1 MFTSFST
8 ALSALD
14 ADTTAL
20 SVVGNN
26 LANLNTPG
34 FKASTVYFRD
44 LVTESVGAGLGDTQV
59 GFGTAEPNTI
69 CEFTQ
74 GAIQTSTG
82 PLDAAIQGNGFFV
95 VQNTAG
101 QTLYTRAG
109 NFSTNAAGQLVTTT
123 GELAQGWTVDPATGR
138 VDTTAATGNIVV
150 PTGSVSP
157 PVVTNTISLSLNL
170 NSAATVTG
178 APNLSYPIKVYDQLG
193 TAHVVTAAFTKTG
206 TNTWAYTLGVPA
218 ADVDQTAAAP
228 SDSVTGTLAF
238 TPTGQLDTT
247 ATTPTSVVLNVG
259 PLVDGAPP
267 MAVTWN
273 MLGSDGLPT
282 MTQVAESS
290 AVSGSTQNGSPAAQL
305 TSVGLS
311 DGGVIEAQFSDGTQV
326 EVGQL
331 AMASVRNPDSLVAE
345 GDNNFSAT
353 AKTASPVIGMPGT
366 GGNGQI
372 VGGSIEASTVDL
384 ATNLTDLIVYQRAYE
399 ANSKVVT
406 SVDQLS
412 QDTIN
417 LIH

>member
-34 FKASTVYFRD
+34 FKASVVYFRD

-95 VQNTAG
+95 VQSTAG
-101 QTLYTRAG
+101 QTMYTRAG
-109 NFSTNAAGQLVTTT
+109 NFTTNAAGQLVTST
-123 GELAQGWTVDPATGR
+123 GELVQGWTVNPQTGQVNTTGATG
-138 VDTTAATGNIVV
+138 AIVV

-157 PVVTNTISLSLNL
+157 PVATTGFSLDLNL
-170 NSAATVTG
+170 NSAATVTNS
-178 APNLSYPIKVYDQLG
+178 PDLSYPITVYDQLG
-193 TAHVVTAAFTKTG
+193 TAHVVTADFTKTG
-206 TNTWAYTLGVPA
+206 TNTWTYNLSVPA
-218 ADVDQTAAAP
+218 SDVDETDPTA
-228 SDSVTGTLAF
+228 STSVSGNLTF

-247 ATTPTSVVLNVG
+247 ASPTSVVLNVG
-259 PLVDGAPP
+259 PLTDGAPP
-267 MAVTWN
+267 MSITWN
-273 MLGSDGLPT
+273 LLGADGTTPRL
-282 MTQVAESS
+282 TQVAETS
-290 AVSGSTQNGSPAAQL
+290 AVSASTPNGSPAAQL

-311 DGGVIEAQFSDGTQV
+311 NGGVIEAQFSDGTQTA
-326 EVGQL
+326 VGQL

-345 GDNNFSAT
+345 GNNNYSAT
-353 AKTASPVIGMPGT
+353 ANTASPVIGLPGT
-366 GGNGQI
+366 GGNGSI

-384 ATNLTDLIVYQRAYE
+384 ATELTNLIVYQRAYE

>member
-34 FKASTVYFRD
+34 FKESVVYFRD
-44 LVTESVGAGLGDTQV
+44 LVTESVGAGLGETQV

-82 PLDAAIQGNGFFV
+82 PLDAAIQGDGFFV
-95 VQNTAG
+95 LQNSAG
-101 QTLYTRAG
+101 QTLYSRAG
-109 NFSTNAAGQLVTTT
+109 NFTTNASGQLVTST
-123 GELAQGWTVDPATGR
+123 GETVQGWAVDPSTG
-138 VDTTAATGNIVV
+138 VVNTSAATGDIVV

-157 PVVTNTISLSLNL
+157 PVPSTTMSLDLNL
-170 NSAATVTG
+170 NSAAAVTG
-178 APNLSYPIKVYDQLG
+178 SPDISYPITVYDQLG
-193 TAHVVTAAFTKTG
+193 TAHTVTATFTKTG
-206 TNTWAYTLGVPA
+206 TNAWAYNLSVPST
-218 ADVDQTAAAP
+218 DVGQTAASP
-228 SDSVTGTLAF
+228 TSSVSGTLSF
-238 TPTGQLDTT
+238 TPDGQLDTT
-247 ATTPTSVVLNVG
+247 ATATSATLNVG

-267 MAVTWN
+267 MAITWN
-273 MLGSDGLPT
+273 LLNSDGTPSL
-282 MTQVAESS
+282 TQVAEAS
-290 AVSGSTQNGSPAAQL
+290 AVSASSQNGSAAAQL
-305 TSVGLS
+305 ISVGLAN
-311 DGGVIEAQFSDGTQV
+311 GGLIEAQYSDGTQKV
-326 EVGQL
+326 VGQL

-345 GDNNFSAT
+345 GNNNYAAT
-353 AKTASPVIGMPGT
+353 ANTALPVIGLPGT

-384 ATNLTDLIVYQRAYE
+384 ATELTDMIVYQRAYE
-399 ANSKVVT
+399 ANSKVVN

-417 LIH
+417 LVH

>member
-34 FKASTVYFRD
+34 FKASVVYFRD
-44 LVTESVGAGLGDTQV
+44 LVTQSVGAGLSDTQV

-69 CEFTQ
+69 REFTQ

-82 PLDAAIQGNGFFV
+82 PYDAAIQGDGFFV

-101 QTLYTRAG
+101 QTMYTRAG
-109 NFSTNAAGQLVTTT
+109 NFTTNAAGQLVTST
-123 GELAQGWTVDPATGR
+123 GELVQGWSVDPTTGQ
-138 VDTTAATGNIVV
+138 VNTTAATGAIMV

-157 PVVTNTISLSLNL
+157 PVATTGFTLDLNL

-178 APNLSYPIKVYDQLG
+178 SPDLSYPITVYDQLG
-193 TAHVVTAAFTKTG
+193 TAHTVTADFTKTG
-206 TNTWAYTLGVPA
+206 TNTWAYSISVPS
-218 ADVDQTAAAP
+218 ADVDETDPTA
-228 SDSVTGTLAF
+228 STSVTGNLSF
-238 TPTGQLDTT
+238 TDTGQLDTT
-247 ATTPTSVVLNVG
+247 ATSPTSVVLNVG

-267 MAVTWN
+267 MAITWN
-273 MLGSDGLPT
+273 MLGSDGTPT
-282 MTQVAESS
+282 MTQVAETS
-290 AVSGSTQNGSPAAQL
+290 AVSASAPNGSPAAVL
-305 TSVGLS
+305 TNVGLS
-311 DGGVIEAQFSDGTQV
+311 NGGVIEATFSDGTQS

-331 AMASVRNPDSLVAE
+331 AMASIRNPDSLVAE
-345 GDNNFSAT
+345 GNNNFSAT
-353 AKTASPVIGMPGT
+353 ADTATPVVGLPGT

-372 VGGSIEASTVDL
+372 EGGSIEASTVDL
-384 ATNLTDLIVYQRAYE
+384 ATELTNLIVYQRAYE

>member
-34 FKASTVYFRD
+34 FKESVVYFRD
-44 LVTESVGAGLGDTQV
+44 LVTESVGAGLGETQV

-82 PLDAAIQGNGFFV
+82 PLDAAIQGDGFFV
-95 VQNTAG
+95 LKNSDG

-109 NFSTNAAGQLVTTT
+109 NFTTNASGELVTNT
-123 GELAQGWTVDPATGR
+123 GELVQGWTVDPNTGQ
-138 VDTTAATGNIVV
+138 VNTTSATGNIVV
-150 PTGSVSP
+150 PTGSISP
-157 PVVTNTISLSLNL
+157 PVPTANMTLDFNL
-170 NSAATVTG
+170 DSQAGVSTS
-178 APNLSYPIKVYDQLG
+178 PDLSYPITVYDQLG
-193 TAHVVTAAFTKTG
+193 TAHIVTATFTKTG
-206 TNTWAYTLGVPA
+206 TNQWAYNLSVPA
-218 ADVDQTAAAP
+218 SDVDQTAANPAN
-228 SDSVTGTLAF
+228 SVSGTLNF
-238 TPTGQLDTT
+238 TQQGQLDTT
-247 ATTPTSVVLNVG
+247 TSPTSVALTVG

-267 MAVTWN
+267 LTVTWN
-273 MLGSDGLPT
+273 LLDANGNPR
-282 MTQVAESS
+282 MTQVAEAS
-290 AVSGSTQNGSPAAQL
+290 AVSASAQDGSAAAQL
-305 TSVGLS
+305 TSVGLAN
-311 DGGVIEAQFSDGTQV
+311 GGVIEAQYSDGTQKV
-326 EVGQL
+326 VGQL
-331 AMASVRNPDSLVAE
+331 AMASVRNPDTLVAE
-345 GDNNFSAT
+345 GNNNYSAT
-353 AKTASPVIGMPGT
+353 ANTALPVIGMPGT

-384 ATNLTDLIVYQRAYE
+384 ATELTNMIVYQRAYE

>member
-1 MFTSFST
+1 
-8 ALSALD
+8 
-14 ADTTAL
+14 
-20 SVVGNN
+20 
-26 LANLNTPG
+26 
-34 FKASTVYFRD
+34 
-44 LVTESVGAGLGDTQV
+44 
-59 GFGTAEPNTI
+59 
-69 CEFTQ
+69 
-74 GAIQTSTG
+74 
-82 PLDAAIQGNGFFV
+82 
-95 VQNTAG
+95 
-101 QTLYTRAG
+101 
-109 NFSTNAAGQLVTTT
+109 
-123 GELAQGWTVDPATGR
+123 
-138 VDTTAATGNIVV
+138 
-150 PTGSVSP
+150 
-157 PVVTNTISLSLNL
+157 
-170 NSAATVTG
+170 
-178 APNLSYPIKVYDQLG
+178 
-193 TAHVVTAAFTKTG
+193 
-206 TNTWAYTLGVPA
+206 
-218 ADVDQTAAAP
+218 
-228 SDSVTGTLAF
+228 
-238 TPTGQLDTT
+238 
-247 ATTPTSVVLNVG
+247 
-259 PLVDGAPP
+259 
-267 MAVTWN
+267 
-273 MLGSDGLPT
+273 

>member
-14 ADTTAL
+14 ADSTAL

-34 FKASTVYFRD
+34 FKESVVYFRD
-44 LVTESVGAGLGDTQV
+44 LVTESVGAGLGETQV

-82 PLDAAIQGNGFFV
+82 PLDAAIQGDGFFV
-95 VQNTAG
+95 LQNSAG

-109 NFSTNAAGQLVTTT
+109 NFATNAAGQLVTST
-123 GELAQGWTVDPATGR
+123 GEMVQGWTVNPATGQ
-138 VDTTAATGNIVV
+138 VNTASATGDIVV
-150 PTGSVSP
+150 PTGSISP
-157 PVVTNTISLSLNL
+157 PVATENMTLDLNL
-170 NSAATVTG
+170 NSAAAVTG
-178 APNLSYPIKVYDQLG
+178 SPDLSYPVTVYDALG
-193 TAHVVTAAFTKTG
+193 TAHVVTANFTKTG
-206 TNTWAYTLGVPA
+206 TNEWTYSLSVPA
-218 ADVDQTAAAP
+218 SDVDQKAASP
-228 SDSVTGTLAF
+228 SDSVSGNLVFNQA
-238 TPTGQLDTT
+238 GQLDTT
-247 ATTPTSVVLNVG
+247 QSPTSVTLNVG
-259 PLVDGAPP
+259 PLTDGAPP
-267 MAVTWN
+267 MTVTWN
-273 MLGSDGLPT
+273 LLNSDGTPKL
-282 MTQVAESS
+282 TQVAEAS
-290 AVSGSTQNGSPAAQL
+290 AVSASSQDGSAAAQL
-305 TSVGLS
+305 TSVGLAN
-311 DGGVIEAQFSDGTQV
+311 GGVIEAQYSDGTQKV
-326 EVGQL
+326 VGQL

-345 GDNNFSAT
+345 GNNNYSAT
-353 AKTASPVIGMPGT
+353 ANTALPVIGMPGT

-384 ATNLTDLIVYQRAYE
+384 ASELTNMIVYQRAYE